1 MIYLFNAFH
10 LKHDI
15 KIMNKYNKYRALEDH
30 CTDGKHIEAIQ
41 YKDILKSKKKINQ
54 SINQSN
60 VKYQLERAVCD

>member
-1 MIYLFNAFH
+1 
-10 LKHDI
+10 
-15 KIMNKYNKYRALEDH
+15 MNKYNKYRALEDH

-60 VKYQLERAVCD
+60 VKYQLERAVCDWLLFNAKWACFSAI